1 MVFLSSTHHDQLSVT
16 YKNTRRL
23 ISTVTTTSA
32 NKQET
37 KMSEQRN
44 YGDLVSLTSRPL
56 ILAVLVPFTE
66 TLPFN
71 DYRSSRLSI
80 PRTSLLRHFPNN
92 YRGGGRG
99 RGGYPPRGPRN
110 YHPSSTSSWRGASR
124 APSNPP
130 PPAPATNSELAPEA
144 AKPKPVPGSIE
155 EADDK
160 IAKHKAQAEYHQA
173 AGDRQYLLRDG
184 EINKVFEWEAKRAER
199 TAIPVA
205 SDTVEARM
213 AEMRAAT
220 AQKAE
225 KKKKE

>member
-1 MVFLSSTHHDQLSVT
+1 
-16 YKNTRRL
+16 
-23 ISTVTTTSA
+23 
-32 NKQET
+32 
-37 KMSEQRN
+37 
-44 YGDLVSLTSRPL
+44 
-56 ILAVLVPFTE
+56 
-66 TLPFN
+66 
-71 DYRSSRLSI
+71 
-80 PRTSLLRHFPNN
+80 
-92 YRGGGRG
+92 
-99 RGGYPPRGPRN
+99 
-110 YHPSSTSSWRGASR
+110 
-124 APSNPP
+124 
-130 PPAPATNSELAPEA
+130 PAPATNSELAPEA